1 MSHPLMLCAGSL
13 MVFGLSCLMEELR
26 HALPR
31 RPTSYE
37 RWDVGP
43 RGADLVETEPQH
55 LVRVGL
61 GH

>member
-1 MSHPLMLCAGSL
+1 

-26 HALPR
+26 HALPH
-31 RPTSYE
+31 RPTSYG